1 MTTDTV
7 RDKVWS
13 TIIKLAGDA
22 FAAPEAVEEGDL
34 NDEYSR
40 QCYTGVGVTKPVV
53 CERVDAGDRTV
64 HDVLKTMVEYGLLD
78 STPRRVVHAVARE
91 RHRDFGTRQETTV
104 YYPAGDLADTPVAED
119 DLIGYTP
126 TDSDGGLDEE
136 TAAGARES
144 LSL

>member
-7 RDKVWS
+7 RDEVWS
-13 TIIKLAGDA
+13 TIIKLAGERV
-22 FAAPEAVEEGDL
+22 AAPEALEEGDL
-34 NDEYSR
+34 GFWREY
-40 QCYTGVGVTKPVV
+40 YTGVGVTKSIV

-78 STPRRVVHAVARE
+78 STTRSLVHGVARE
-91 RHRDFGTRQETTV
+91 RKHDFRTRQDTTV

-119 DLIGYTP
+119 DLIGYSP
-126 TDSDGGLDEE
+126 TDSDGALDEE
-136 TAAGARES
+136 TAAARDR